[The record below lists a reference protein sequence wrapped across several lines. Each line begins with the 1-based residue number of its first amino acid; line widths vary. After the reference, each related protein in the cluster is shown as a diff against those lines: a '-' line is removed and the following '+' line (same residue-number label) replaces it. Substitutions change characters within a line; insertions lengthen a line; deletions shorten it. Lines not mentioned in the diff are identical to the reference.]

1 MARNQNI
8 DATSGAA
15 RRGRWINALLAVLG
29 AVGFAAALYRLA
41 FS

>member
-1 MARNQNI
+1 MARKRKG
-8 DATSGAA
+8 DAASGAV
-15 RRGRWINALLAVLG
+15 RRYRWIHGLLATLG